1 MKTQLADFYLQFLNE
16 FLTVE
21 CFAEW
26 HGMPVYHCNILLN
39 LGRDF
44 HEQRTTK

>member
-1 MKTQLADFYLQFLNE
+1 MKTQLADFYLQFLND

-21 CFAEW
+21 RFAEW
-26 HGMPVYHCNILLN
+26 HGMPVYHCQILLN

-44 HEQRTTK
+44 HEDRVTK